1 MFHEKYRNFVCE
13 KHRNEIIRKTMNENP
28 FKFGTVVD
36 GQYFTDREDEID
48 KISSFI
54 RGENHLI
61 LISPRRF
68 GKTSLIKK
76 VVNDSGRRYIYL
88 DLQIILSAEDLASQ
102 LLKRIYRI
110 FPVQKLRKFIKS
122 FRLIPSVI
130 MNPVTGETEISFK
143 PGSSDLT
150 PLEDVLKMID
160 KLATESKR
168 IVVVLDEFQDIFRIN
183 PDLDRML
190 RAVMQNQ
197 KNINYIFMGSSESM
211 IRNIFERKDSP
222 FYRFGSLMTLPRISV
237 EKFSRFLEERF
248 KKISDRAKL
257 LSHTILTITD
267 SHPYYTQQL
276 AFTVWELLIRSGETP
291 DVVDSASNE
300 IVQSHDNDYE
310 RLWNNLN
317 RTDMTVLTGMSGS
330 DLSPLSEEFSMI
342 YGTGATSTVFSSLQ
356 RLVKTGILIKEGSVY
371 SMDDPFFKR
380 WILLRRKI

>member
-1 MFHEKYRNFVCE
+1 LFYDKYRNFVCE
-13 KHRNEIIRKTMNENP
+13 IHRNENIRKTMNENP

-150 PLEDVLKMID
+150 PLEDVLTMID
-160 KLATESKR
+160 KLSTESKK
-168 IVVVLDEFQDIFRIN
+168 IVVILDEFQDIFRIN
-183 PDLDRML
+183 PELDRMM

-222 FYRFGSLMTLPRISV
+222 FYRFGSLMTLPRISF
-237 EKFSRFLEERF
+237 EKFSLFLEERF
-248 KKISDRAKL
+248 KKITDRAKL
-257 LSHTILTITD
+257 HSHAILTITD

-291 DVVDSASNE
+291 DVADCASYD

-330 DLSPLSEEFSMI
+330 SLSPLSEEFSMI

-380 WILLRRKI
+380 WIILRRKI

>member
-1 MFHEKYRNFVCE
+1 
-13 KHRNEIIRKTMNENP
+13 
-28 FKFGTVVD
+28 
-36 GQYFTDREDEID
+36 
-48 KISSFI
+48 
-54 RGENHLI
+54 
-61 LISPRRF
+61 
-68 GKTSLIKK
+68 
-76 VVNDSGRRYIYL
+76 
-88 DLQIILSAEDLASQ
+88 
-102 LLKRIYRI
+102 
-110 FPVQKLRKFIKS
+110 
-122 FRLIPSVI
+122 

-150 PLEDVLKMID
+150 PLEDVLIMIE

-183 PDLDRML
+183 HDLERML

-222 FYRFGSLMTLPRISV
+222 FYRFGSLMTLPRITI

-257 LSHTILTITD
+257 LSQTILTITD

-356 RLVKTGILIKEGSVY
+356 RLVKTGTLIKEGSVY